1 MTLRAFWISAGITIV
16 MMMMAMITG
25 TLSHDDDDEGSEN
38 VAKKMSLRSNQT

>member
-25 TLSHDDDDEGSEN
+25 TLSKDDDEDSEN
-38 VAKKMSLRSNQT
+38 VAKKLNLRSNQT